1 MNYGH
6 YGRDLLRELQ
16 RSSGAAGNT
25 NNAASEPA
33 LTAYNDETVRNCLE
47 DLKLHVQALQDQVQ
61 ANSGGMAVTGSAPGS
76 ARRGGGSGGSQSQ
89 SQSPTTGSTSTA
101 ATSTKPSFAVRPSIL
116 LQTAAIQRNKRCL
129 LTYHVARL
137 ERMKEHFYW
146 KSVDPDEQQQANAK
160 NSQANASASS
170 SSDKDSTT
178 TTTNTSGGSSRKV
191 LCPAEEEWLTQ
202 YSAMVDRYTAT
213 TGLPPGTLVAHSNTP
228 PVSSDR
234 VLVRVV
240 HEADEFAMGAAI
252 CLESGATACLIN
264 GSTHFLLLSDI
275 EEYLRAGY
283 LQLLDGEEEGQ

>member
-1 MNYGH
+1 MNYGQ
-6 YGRDLLRELQ
+6 YGRDLLRELK

-61 ANSGGMAVTGSAPGS
+61 ANSGTVAPSS
-76 ARRGGGSGGSQSQ
+76 ARRGGGGNSQSQQ
-89 SQSPTTGSTSTA
+89 SQSPGAASSTA
-101 ATSTKPSFAVRPSIL
+101 NTSTKPSFAVRPSIL

-137 ERMKEHFYW
+137 ERIKEHFYW
-146 KSVDPDEQQQANAK
+146 KSQDPEEQNKANAM
-160 NSQANASASS
+160 NSEKANNA
-170 SSDKDSTT
+170 DTGDT
-178 TTTNTSGGSSRKV
+178 TTTNTSGGSTRKI
-191 LCPAEEEWLTQ
+191 LCPAEEEWLVQ
-202 YSAMVDRYTAT
+202 YGALVDRYTGT
-213 TGLPPGTLVAHSNTP
+213 TGLPPGTLVAHSMAP

-240 HEADEFAMGAAI
+240 NEAKEFADGAAI
-252 CLESGATACLIN
+252 CLESGATACLVL
-264 GSTHFLLLSDI
+264 GSTHFLLLSDM

>member
-1 MNYGH
+1 MNYGQ
-6 YGRDLLRELQ
+6 YGRDLLRELK

-61 ANSGGMAVTGSAPGS
+61 ANSGTVPPSS
-76 ARRGGGSGGSQSQ
+76 ARRGGNSQSQ
-89 SQSPTTGSTSTA
+89 SSQSPTANSSATNASSTQ
-101 ATSTKPSFAVRPSIL
+101 KPSFEVRPSIL

-137 ERMKEHFYW
+137 ERIKEHFYW
-146 KSVDPDEQQQANAK
+146 KSQDPDEQQQANAS
-160 NSQANASASS
+160 NSAAASTT
-170 SSDKDSTT
+170 DTDT
-178 TTTNTSGGSSRKV
+178 TTTNTSGGSARKI
-191 LCPAEEEWLTQ
+191 LCPAEEEWLVQ
-202 YSAMVDRYTAT
+202 YSALVDRYTGT
-213 TGLPPGTLVAHSNTP
+213 TGLPPGTLVAHSMAP

-234 VLVRVV
+234 VLVRVCQ
-240 HEADEFAMGAAI
+240 EADEFANGAAI
-252 CLESGATACLIN
+252 CLDSGATACLVL
-264 GSTHFLLLSDI
+264 GSTHFLLLSDM

>member
-1 MNYGH
+1 MNYGQ
-6 YGRDLLRELQ
+6 YGRDLLRELK

-61 ANSGGMAVTGSAPGS
+61 ANSGNVPPHS
-76 ARRGGGSGGSQSQ
+76 ARRGGGSQSQQ
-89 SQSPTTGSTSTA
+89 SQSPAASTSTA
-101 ATSTKPSFAVRPSIL
+101 NTSQKPSFAVRPSIL

-137 ERMKEHFYW
+137 ERIKEHFYW
-146 KSVDPDEQQQANAK
+146 KSQDPEEQNK
-160 NSQANASASS
+160 ANASNSEKHNA
-170 SSDKDSTT
+170 DTTDTT
-178 TTTNTSGGSSRKV
+178 TTTNTSGGSTRKI
-191 LCPAEEEWLTQ
+191 LCPAEEEWLVQ
-202 YSAMVDRYTAT
+202 YGALVDRYTAT
-213 TGLPPGTLVAHSNTP
+213 TSLPPGTLVSHSMAP

-240 HEADEFAMGAAI
+240 NEAEEFADGAAI
-252 CLESGATACLIN
+252 CLDSGATACLVL
-264 GSTHFLLLSDI
+264 GSTHFLLLSDM

>member
-61 ANSGGMAVTGSAPGS
+61 ANSGTTASAPGS
-76 ARRGGGSGGSQSQ
+76 ARRGGSQSQ
-89 SQSPTTGSTSTA
+89 SSQSPTASVAGSTSTA
-101 ATSTKPSFAVRPSIL
+101 AAGTQKPSFAVRPSIL

-146 KSVDPDEQQQANAK
+146 KSVDPDEQLLANAK
-160 NSQANASASS
+160 NSANAS
-170 SSDKDSTT
+170 SDKESN
-178 TTTNTSGGSSRKV
+178 TTTNTSGGSSRKI
-191 LCPAEEEWLTQ
+191 LCPAEEEWLTR

>member
-1 MNYGH
+1 MNYGQ
-6 YGRDLLRELQ
+6 YGRDLLRELK

-61 ANSGGMAVTGSAPGS
+61 ANSGNVAPSS
-76 ARRGGGSGGSQSQ
+76 ARRGGGGGGN
-89 SQSPTTGSTSTA
+89 SQSPGA
-101 ATSTKPSFAVRPSIL
+101 AASAANTSTKPSFAVRPSIL

-137 ERMKEHFYW
+137 ERIKEHFYW
-146 KSVDPDEQQQANAK
+146 KSQDPEEQNKANAI
-160 NSQANASASS
+160 NSEKASNNNNNA
-170 SSDKDSTT
+170 DSTSEAATT
-178 TTTNTSGGSSRKV
+178 TTTNTSGGSTRKI
-191 LCPAEEEWLTQ
+191 LCPAEEDWLVQ
-202 YSAMVDRYTAT
+202 YGALVDRYTGT
-213 TGLPPGTLVAHSNTP
+213 TGLPPGTLVAHSMAP

-240 HEADEFAMGAAI
+240 NEAQEFADGAAI
-252 CLESGATACLIN
+252 CLESGATACLVL
-264 GSTHFLLLSDI
+264 GSTHFLLLSDM